1 MRIGL
6 KSPITQLGSSKESL
20 ASRVKQVGGRTSGLG
35 DEVEDL
41 DQIINDYNKFTKPQ
55 ERKIQEMWDSMERLS
70 LLIIDVGER
79 KES

>member
-41 DQIINDYNKFTKPQ
+41 DQISND
-55 ERKIQEMWDSMERLS
+55 
-70 LLIIDVGER
+70 
-79 KES
+79 